1 MPAPISADYDKLTHA
16 LEGEFHTGRT
26 VRLLYAT
33 DASEY
38 QELPAAVALPRS
50 EADVR
55 QLLAFAREHGIGL
68 IPRAAGTSLAG
79 QVVGSGIVVDLG
91 RHLDRILAID
101 PVRRRARVQPGV
113 IRNELNLALQP
124 HGLLFGPETS
134 TANRAMC
141 RVCSQFLAPSS
152 IPGRI
157 CAWISIM
164 VSTTFSSPN
173 RSSMAIWAILHG
185 NLGHWGVALWH
196 PAPKDC
202 GAPQRSCLSAFVEAP
217 RTIFCQNTI
226 RFCLEMTF
234 PGNLSLPVI
243 LLGAFEGR
251 HASQIE
257 RYTD

>member
-113 IRNELNLALQP
+113 IY
-124 HGLLFGPETS
+124 
-134 TANRAMC
+134 
-141 RVCSQFLAPSS
+141 
-152 IPGRI
+152 
-157 CAWISIM
+157 
-164 VSTTFSSPN
+164 TTFHFPESGANVVTTENSD
-173 RSSMAIWAILHG
+173 WAT
-185 NLGHWGVALWH
+185 NCPEYKVTA
-196 PAPKDC
+196 
-202 GAPQRSCLSAFVEAP
+202 VEVVKVDKP
-217 RTIFCQNTI
+217 LDWQI
-226 RFCLEMTF
+226 RFRQ
-234 PGNLSLPVI
+234 NRDARLPS
-243 LLGAFEGR
+243 R
-251 HASQIE
+251 HKAPAAV
-257 RYTD
+257 